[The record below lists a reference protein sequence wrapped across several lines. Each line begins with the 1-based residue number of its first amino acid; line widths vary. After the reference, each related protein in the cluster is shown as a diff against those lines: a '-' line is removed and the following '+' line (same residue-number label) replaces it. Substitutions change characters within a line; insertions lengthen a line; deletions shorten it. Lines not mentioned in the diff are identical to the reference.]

1 MILLEFEKEI
11 LSSQRGMTVELS
23 DAAINEKYEK
33 GEARIITEQ
42 GAVKLSLVKGVYT
55 ADNYQLKP
63 KYQRRITWDSKKRS
77 KLIESFIMNVPVP
90 PVFIYETEFNK
101 YQVMDGL
108 QRITAIID
116 FYSDNYALQDLTQW
130 SELNGRKYSELP
142 QKIKEG
148 IDRRQLSVI
157 TLLKESSKTIVQE
170 EEMKKMV
177 FERLNTGGVTLEDQE
192 IRNALYNGPFNDLCI
207 ELSSNDSF
215 RKLWLINP
223 DVDEATDE
231 EELDNY
237 DDAFKYAKNKLYKR
251 MYDVELVLRY
261 FAMRHIEEFSGK
273 LSEFMD
279 LCLRHGNY
287 YSEEQRV
294 MLKSIFESTISNADK
309 LFSEKAFCQ
318 YTKIRGKYTWTLP
331 QKMIYDP
338 LMLAL
343 SQIVLPEIDF
353 DINNNIQLLES
364 FYKENEPEFDGK
376 KQSKGDIKRR
386 MDLFAGFITKLLG

>member
-1 MILLEFEKEI
+1 MMLYEFEKKMIEN
-11 LSSQRGMTVELS
+11 QEEMPRELT

-42 GAVKLSLVKGVYT
+42 GAVKLSLVKGVFT
-55 ADNYQLKP
+55 SDNYQLRP
-63 KYQRRITWDSKKRS
+63 KYQRRVTWDSKKRS
-77 KLIESFIMNVPVP
+77 KLIESFIMNVPIP
-90 PVFIYETEFNK
+90 PVFVYETDFDK

-116 FYSDNYALQDLTQW
+116 FYSDGYALEGLSQW
-130 SELNGRKYSELP
+130 SELNGKTYSQLP

-157 TLLKESSKTIVQE
+157 TLLKESSKSLAQE

-192 IRNALYNGPFNDLCI
+192 IRNALYGGPFNDLCI
-207 ELSSNDSF
+207 ELSRNDSF
-215 RKLWLINP
+215 RKLWLITP
-223 DVDEATDE
+223 EITDDI

-237 DDAFKYAKNKLYKR
+237 DDALLYAKNKMYKR

-261 FAMRHIEEFSGK
+261 FSMRHINEFTGK
-273 LSEFMD
+273 LSKFLD
-279 LCLRHGNY
+279 SCLRFGNKY
-287 YSEEQRV
+287 TEEQLNI
-294 MLKSIFESTISNADK
+294 MKKTFEDTILYAEK
-309 LFSEKAFCQ
+309 LFGEKAFCQ
-318 YTKIRGKYTWTLP
+318 YTTVRGKKGWTSP

-343 SQIVLPEIDF
+343 SQRKLHNKGF
-353 DINNNIQLLES
+353 DIKSNIKELEK
-364 FYKENEPEFDGK
+364 FYIQNEEYFDGK
-376 KQSKGDIKRR
+376 HQSKNDVIFR
-386 MDLFAGFITKLLG
+386 MNLFISFVDKLIG